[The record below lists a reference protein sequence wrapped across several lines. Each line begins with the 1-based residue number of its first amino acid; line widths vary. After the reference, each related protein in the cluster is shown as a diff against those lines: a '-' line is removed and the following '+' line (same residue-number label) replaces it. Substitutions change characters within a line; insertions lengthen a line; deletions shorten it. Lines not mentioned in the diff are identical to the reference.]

1 MVLKDLRLKLK
12 VLANAIFGLVTIVK
26 YGYVLLYKNKVRNCM
41 MIIDEDWQNVV
52 SPSDRNF
59 MIDRVRFGKRLMVIC
74 AMFVYMSG
82 VGVRM
87 IMPLTA
93 GKIVTSQNIT
103 IRPLPSAAYF
113 VMFDVQRSPAYEI
126 VFCLQ
131 LFAGIIKY
139 TITVATFGLITF
151 CVMHFCSQLDVLMTL
166 MDSFTNERQ
175 FENLNR
181 KLAIVVEHQIKTQNF
196 RQLIQS
202 IIQYPS
208 LIEVLGSTLLM
219 CLVGFY
225 VIMVRK

>member
-126 VFCLQ
+126 EWEDHNIVRLCTYSIGLMMLCFNIFIYCYMGEQVVIQGDKVALTACT
-131 LFAGIIKY
+131 LNWYRLPTLKARALILIISISDIPIKLSAGKFIDLSLR
-139 TITVATFGLITF
+139 TFGNVIKMSVTYL
-151 CVMHFCSQLDVLMTL
+151 
-166 MDSFTNERQ
+166 
-175 FENLNR
+175 NLLR
-181 KLAIVVEHQIKTQNF
+181 KID
-196 RQLIQS
+196 
-202 IIQYPS
+202 
-208 LIEVLGSTLLM
+208 
-219 CLVGFY
+219 
-225 VIMVRK
+225 